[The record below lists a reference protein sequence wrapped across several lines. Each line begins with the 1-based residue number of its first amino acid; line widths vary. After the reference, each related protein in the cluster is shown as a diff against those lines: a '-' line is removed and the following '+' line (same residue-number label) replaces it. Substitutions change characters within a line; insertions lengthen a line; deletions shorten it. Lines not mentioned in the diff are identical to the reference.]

1 MLLRK
6 EQAGSDS
13 FGNTWAEDGAVVE
26 VPEEQGRVLLR
37 IAGFSEVSPEGGDRQ
52 YEGDLTVIH
61 ESPPLKSLKPVA
73 PKLKNPVSKGIE
85 LDTFTE

>member
-6 EQAGSDS
+6 ELAGSDS
-13 FGNTWAEDGAVVE
+13 FGNTWAEDGAVIE
-26 VPEEQGRVLLR
+26 VPEEQGRALLK
-37 IAGFSEVSPEGGDRQ
+37 IFGFSEVTPQGRGRQ
-52 YEGDLTVIH
+52 YEDNPIS
-61 ESPPLKSLKPVA
+61 ESPPLKPVKPIA